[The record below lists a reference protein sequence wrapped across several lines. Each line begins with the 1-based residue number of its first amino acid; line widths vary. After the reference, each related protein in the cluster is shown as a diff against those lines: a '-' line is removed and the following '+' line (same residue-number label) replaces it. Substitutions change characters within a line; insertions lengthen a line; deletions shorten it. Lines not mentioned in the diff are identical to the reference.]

1 MELELPEGIA
11 SRIGDWSRLS
21 SWERAELGRDIRR
34 RGWSYGEIMT
44 VIPVPKSTLSN
55 WCRGISL
62 TSVQKQAIFER
73 TGSRRGIPRDTQR
86 KRRQEVNEIRAAA
99 FGEVPHLITNPLWLA
114 GTVMY
119 WAEGNKTGRQLGLA
133 NSDPRA
139 LRLFVDWTRQHHDP
153 AAEFVL
159 KLNLHEGNDEKTAKS
174 FWEAATG
181 LSGVEFYRT
190 YLKPEGTGHRKNH
203 LANGVC
209 LIRVRRS
216 SNAWIRTLAWVDAL
230 AEEWTVGTTAILSP
244 GSLAQFGRAGAS

>member
-1 MELELPEGIA
+1 MELPKELAGSARSWTE
-11 SRIGDWSRLS
+11 LS
-21 SWERAELGRDIRR
+21 QWERAELGRAIRR
-34 RGWSYGEIMT
+34 LGWSYAEIMS
-44 VIPVPKSTLSN
+44 VIPVPKTTLSN
-55 WCRGISL
+55 WCREVTL
-62 TSVQKQAIFER
+62 TNDQKQAIFDR

-86 KRRQEVNEIRAAA
+86 KRRQEVNELRAAA
-99 FGEVPHLITNPLWLA
+99 VDEVPHLIANPLWLA

-139 LRLFVDWTRQHHDP
+139 LRLFVDWARQHHDP
-153 AAEFVL
+153 SAEFVL
-159 KLNLHEGNDEKTAKS
+159 KLNLHEGNDERGARR

-181 LSGVEFYRT
+181 LSGAEFYRT

-203 LANGVC
+203 LAYGVC

-216 SNAWIRTLAWVDAL
+216 SNALIRTLAWIDAL

-244 GSLAQFGRAGAS
+244 GR